1 MASPTPW
8 LLRIQDPL
16 WRNDH
21 DYKVGAIRTG
31 SDGAMYTAIKENGP
45 NTEAGVK
52 DPTKSPDCW
61 MSLKDSLSID
71 GPNYLKPE
79 DIGAVSLEGDSV
91 APAATK
97 LETERT
103 LAGVAFDGTGDI
115 IWYGA
120 CSTASGTAAKTVA
133 LEGFKL
139 GTGAEVTVKFNNTV
153 TSANPTLNVNN
164 TGAKAIF
171 YNGAAVASGVLRGN
185 RFYRFVYDGTHWNL
199 VGDADADVK
208 QTAVTTNDQFPILF
222 TGTADATG
230 TRVEGTQF
238 GSKITANPSTGTI
251 TATKFDGAVE
261 GNADSASK
269 WVTARKI
276 TLSGDASGNTS
287 IDGSKDVSLAVTIAN
302 MRGATSSAAGA
313 DGFVPAP
320 AAGKQGSFLRGDG
333 TWQTPTDN
341 KVAQT
346 VTTTNDDY
354 PLLFTATADATANK
368 TEGARFGTKIKA
380 NPSTGTITAT
390 TFKGA
395 VSGAAT
401 SCTGNAA
408 TATKLATA
416 RTIRTNLASTST
428 ASFDGSKNVTPGVTG
443 ILPIANG
450 GTGNTNGKA
459 ADSTKWNGAA
469 KTVSTAAPSGGAN
482 GDIWFQYIA

>member
-1 MASPTPW
+1 MASLTPW
-8 LLRIQDPL
+8 LLRSQDPL
-16 WRNDH
+16 WRDDH

-185 RFYRFVYDGTHWNL
+185 RFYRFVYDGTRWNL
-199 VGDADADVK
+199 IGDADADVK
-208 QTAVTTNDQFPILF
+208 QTAVTTNDQFPLLF

-230 TRVEGTQF
+230 TKVEGTQF
-238 GSKITANPSTGTI
+238 GTKITANPSTGTI

-261 GNADSASK
+261 GNADTAS
-269 WVTARKI
+269 
-276 TLSGDASGNTS
+276 
-287 IDGSKDVSLAVTIAN
+287 
-302 MRGATSSAAGA
+302 
-313 DGFVPAP
+313 
-320 AAGKQGSFLRGDG
+320 
-333 TWQTPTDN
+333 
-341 KVAQT
+341 
-346 VTTTNDDY
+346 
-354 PLLFTATADATANK
+354 
-368 TEGARFGTKIKA
+368 
-380 NPSTGTITAT
+380 
-390 TFKGA
+390 
-395 VSGAAT
+395 
-401 SCTGNAA
+401 
-408 TATKLATA
+408 KLATA
-416 RTIRTNLASTST
+416 CNIDGVE
-428 ASFDGSKNVTPGVTG
+428 FDGSASITHY
-443 ILPIANG
+443 
-450 GTGNTNGKA
+450 GTCSTA
-459 ADSTKWNGAA
+459 AGTAA
-469 KTVSTAAPSGGAN
+469 KTVALTNFVLEKGACVVVRFSNSNTATNATLNVNRTGAKAIRYKNAAIPAGMLEDEGTYEFTYDGSCWQLVGVATSTIDGSTLLNNNFNNLTTAGQYFVHSTKGTTTNAPMDVTADWWVTVSVYGSGTNRKILQEARMHSTTTSSATAGTSHLLSRGCSN
-482 GDIWFQYIA
+482 TTWGPWQYPYTQFAG